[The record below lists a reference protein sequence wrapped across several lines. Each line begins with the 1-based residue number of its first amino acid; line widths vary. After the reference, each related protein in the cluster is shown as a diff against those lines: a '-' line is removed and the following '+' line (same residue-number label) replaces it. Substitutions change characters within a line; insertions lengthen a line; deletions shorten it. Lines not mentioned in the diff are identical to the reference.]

1 MLLKTPFWGVLVM
14 RLNFKEIDK
23 NGPLGWIDTMAV
35 DGKNLWYCPEFVE
48 KIGGNLQQLIG
59 VLAHEVSHITDQH
72 ITRRGARNPT
82 FWNYAGDHLI
92 NLRLK
97 SCGFQLPEPHL
108 ADPKYEGWITDQVY
122 NDLIKEAKEITVC
135 IGAPGEDGEKGDQEQ
150 MGQWGIVIDAR
161 DENGNPVSD
170 HERQK
175 IETDWKIATIQAANS
190 AKAQGNLPGIMQ
202 DYLAELL
209 DPKIP
214 WQQELAEWM
223 TETVQEDYRW
233 TPPNRRMIWTG
244 MVLPGRADISA
255 LGELVICIDTSG
267 SMSPDEINSCLT
279 EVNSLKQLCN
289 PSKMWVHFCDTRITK
304 TLEYEGTEDID
315 LVKLD
320 DISRGGTSFDPV
332 FDWID
337 ERGVNPVGLIYL
349 TDMECYLERDEP
361 MFPVLWGSTTPN
373 KDTAM
378 PFGKVIYIT

>member
-1 MLLKTPFWGVLVM
+1 
-14 RLNFKEIDK
+14 
-23 NGPLGWIDTMAV
+23 
-35 DGKNLWYCPEFVE
+35 
-48 KIGGNLQQLIG
+48 
-59 VLAHEVSHITDQH
+59 
-72 ITRRGARNPT
+72 
-82 FWNYAGDHLI
+82 
-92 NLRLK
+92 
-97 SCGFQLPEPHL
+97 
-108 ADPKYEGWITDQVY
+108 
-122 NDLIKEAKEITVC
+122 
-135 IGAPGEDGEKGDQEQ
+135 
-150 MGQWGIVIDAR
+150 
-161 DENGNPVSD
+161 VSD